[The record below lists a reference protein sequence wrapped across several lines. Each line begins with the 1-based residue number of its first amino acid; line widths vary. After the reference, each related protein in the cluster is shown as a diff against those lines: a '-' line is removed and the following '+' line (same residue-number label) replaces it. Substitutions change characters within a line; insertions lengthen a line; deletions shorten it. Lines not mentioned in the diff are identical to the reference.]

1 MFSHLPLLISE
12 LVFIH
17 ISLLIIDS
25 QVMIKRLLALLRS
38 KGCTSEDLEFSLEFE
53 SESQSEFESEI
64 EIEIND
70 REVSS
75 GSSSDGVVYTDP
87 DAYHNATHDLSHDP
101 SHDATHDATHNAGT
115 HEESEVNIITI
126 IGESVP
132 GDHDADQYLDTASNS
147 IQEVIG
153 TFVVDNISI

>member
-38 KGCTSEDLEFSLEFE
+38 KGCTSEDLEFCLEL
-53 SESQSEFESEI
+53 ESQI

-75 GSSSDGVVYTDP
+75 GSSSDGVIYTDP
-87 DAYHNATHDLSHDP
+87 DATHDVTHDPSHDP
-101 SHDATHDATHNAGT
+101 SHDASHNPSHNAGT

-132 GDHDADQYLDTASNS
+132 SDHDADQYLDIASNS
-147 IQEVIG
+147 IQEVTG

>member
-1 MFSHLPLLISE
+1 
-12 LVFIH
+12 
-17 ISLLIIDS
+17 
-25 QVMIKRLLALLRS
+25 MIKRLLALLRS

-75 GSSSDGVVYTDP
+75 GSSSGSSSEGVVYTDP
-87 DAYHNATHDLSHDP
+87 DATHDATHDP

-126 IGESVP
+126 IGETVP
-132 GDHDADQYLDTASNS
+132 SDHDADQYLDTASNS
-147 IQEVIG
+147 IQEVTG